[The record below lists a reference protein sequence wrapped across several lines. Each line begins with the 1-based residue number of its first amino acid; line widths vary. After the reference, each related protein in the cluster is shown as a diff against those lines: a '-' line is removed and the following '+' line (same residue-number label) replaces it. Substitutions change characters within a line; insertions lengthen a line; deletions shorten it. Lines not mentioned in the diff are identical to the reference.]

1 MSIQIEAGEITEA
14 LKLVRKECHNVDEM
28 SAYEI
33 NKLALQLVSA
43 SNMFDSATL
52 ISDSIDDLIDN
63 DDDDD

>member
-52 ISDSIDDLIDN
+52 ISDSIDDLVDN
-63 DDDDD
+63 D